1 MNRKLADKYIKLSEQ
16 QTDKEK
22 KDYYWQ
28 LAEDI
33 DECYS
38 LTDRAMQFNDR
49 HMVVRCMDM
58 ILKQGQLDDEKQMIY
73 WIEKLKKTNTAYDE
87 ARNTKGI

>member
-1 MNRKLADKYIKLSEQ
+1 MNRELAEKYIKLSEQ

-22 KDYYWQ
+22 QDYYWK

-38 LTDRAMQFNDR
+38 LTDRARQFNDR
-49 HMVVRCMDM
+49 HMIVRCMDM
-58 ILKQGQLDDEKQMIY
+58 ILKQGKLDDEKQMIY
-73 WIEKLKKTNTAYDE
+73 WIEKLKKTNIAYDE